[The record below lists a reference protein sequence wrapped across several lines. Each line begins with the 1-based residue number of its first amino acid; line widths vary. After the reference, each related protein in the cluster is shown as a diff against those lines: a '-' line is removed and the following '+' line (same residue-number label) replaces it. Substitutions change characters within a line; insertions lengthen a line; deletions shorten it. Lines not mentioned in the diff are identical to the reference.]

1 MTANTDIQFL
11 KGVGA
16 KRAEVLK
23 SKGIDTV
30 GALLRFFPRKY
41 LDWTNVTLVKN
52 ALWYENVCV
61 KAKIVTPIEEMET
74 RSGITIYK
82 FLAEDSSGRFSVSLF
97 NQKFGSYSLHCIE

>member
-1 MTANTDIQFL
+1 MTAFTDIQYL

-41 LDWTNVTLVKN
+41 LDWTK
-52 ALWYENVCV
+52 
-61 KAKIVTPIEEMET
+61 VTPISAAFFNENVFVRAAASIIATPRET
-74 RSGITIYK
+74 TRGMK
-82 FLAEDSSGRFSVSLF
+82 
-97 NQKFGSYSLHCIE
+97 

>member
-1 MTANTDIQFL
+1 MTANTDIRYL

-41 LDWTNVTLVKN
+41 LDWTNITPLKN
-52 ALWYENVCV
+52 ALWYE
-61 KAKIVTPIEEMET
+61 K
-74 RSGITIYK
+74 
-82 FLAEDSSGRFSVSLF
+82 
-97 NQKFGSYSLHCIE
+97 